1 MMKKIV
7 FIILVIT
14 SLLMI
19 SCSPT
24 NNKNAEENDNE
35 GKVLMVS
42 PEQAKKDLE
51 ENEEIILLDVR
62 TLMEYES
69 EHIKGAVLLP
79 LDEIAEKAN
88 EVIPDKEEVYYVYC
102 RSGNRSATAA
112 QLLVDMGYENI
123 YDLGGIIDWPYD
135 TVKE

>member
-1 MMKKIV
+1 MKKIM
-7 FIILVIT
+7 FIILIIA

-19 SCSPT
+19 SC
-24 NNKNAEENDNE
+24 NNSEQSVDENETE
-35 GKVLMVS
+35 GKVMMIS
-42 PEQAKKDLE
+42 PEEAK
-51 ENEEIILLDVR
+51 ENLDEDSEIVLLDVR
-62 TLMEYES
+62 TPGEYES
-69 EHIKGAVLLP
+69 GHIEDAVLLP
-79 LDEIAEKAN
+79 LDQLNEKAS
-88 EVIPDKEEVYYVYC
+88 EVIPDQEKTYYVYC

>member
-1 MMKKIV
+1 MKKIIFV
-7 FIILVIT
+7 LLIII

-19 SCSPT
+19 SCST
-24 NNKNAEENDNE
+24 ANNKNAEDSDDA
-35 GKVLMVS
+35 GKVLMIT
-42 PEQAKKDLE
+42 PEKAKENLE
-51 ENEEIILLDVR
+51 ENEAIVLLDVR
-62 TLMEYES
+62 SVTEYEA

-88 EVIPDKEEVYYVYC
+88 EVIPDQKQVYYVYC

-112 QLLVDMGYENI
+112 QLLVDMGYEKI

>member
-1 MMKKIV
+1 MRKIV
-7 FIILVIT
+7 FIILIIA

-19 SCSPT
+19 SCS
-24 NNKNAEENDNE
+24 NSDQNVDENEME
-35 GKVLMVS
+35 GKVIMIS
-42 PEQAKKDLE
+42 PEEAKDNLDE
-51 ENEEIILLDVR
+51 DSEIILLDVR
-62 TLMEYES
+62 TLSEYES
-69 EHIKGAVLLP
+69 GHIEDAVLLP
-79 LDEIAEKAN
+79 LDQVNEKAS
-88 EVIPDKEEVYYVYC
+88 EVIPDLEKIYYVYC

>member
-1 MMKKIV
+1 MKKIV
-7 FIILVIT
+7 FVILIIA

-19 SCSPT
+19 SC
-24 NNKNAEENDNE
+24 NNSDQNVEKNETE
-35 GKVLMVS
+35 GKVIMIS
-42 PEQAKKDLE
+42 PEEAKDNLD
-51 ENEEIILLDVR
+51 ENPEIILLDVR
-62 TLMEYES
+62 TPSEYES
-69 EHIKGAVLLP
+69 EHIENAVLLP
-79 LDEIAEKAN
+79 LDQINEKAS
-88 EVIPDKEEVYYVYC
+88 EVIPAQEKIYYVYC

>member
-1 MMKKIV
+1 MRKIV
-7 FIILVIT
+7 FIILIIA

-19 SCSPT
+19 SCS
-24 NNKNAEENDNE
+24 NSDQNVDENEME
-35 GKVLMVS
+35 GEVIMIS
-42 PEQAKKDLE
+42 PEEAKDNLD
-51 ENEEIILLDVR
+51 ENSEIILLDVR
-62 TLMEYES
+62 TPSEYES
-69 EHIKGAVLLP
+69 EHIENAVLLP
-79 LDEIAEKAN
+79 LDQLNEKAS
-88 EVIPDKEEVYYVYC
+88 EVIPDLEKIYYVYC